1 MAKQLQL
8 RRGSMTDHENF
19 TGALAEVTFDT
30 DQKTIRIHDG
40 ETVGGDSVVTAS
52 ILQQMIE
59 GGFIGGGGSS
69 TPFLE
74 YNRTDQEG
82 FGTPF
87 SENFTDLTYT
97 DGGTIVRN
105 ELLSNATGVTHV
117 FETTGTVVRVTRSMA
132 GYDFNSLD
140 FIVNYGLLKLA
151 MPMAQ
156 ASQAGSEWFTG
167 ITLGTNGDGESFAIG
182 WSHEGFA
189 SAKLTVTG
197 SVYEVSDITT
207 IFAGH
212 EFAYHPTMMRI
223 RYKNDNTVVAGLAL
237 DGKNFE
243 DVFTGSYASAP
254 TLAYP
259 GHVAYCKDA
268 TIRTAIYALEG
279 GRETLDDA

>member
-8 RRGSMTDHENF
+8 RRGSMADHENF
-19 TGALAEVTFDT
+19 TGAVGELTYAT
-30 DQKTIRIHDG
+30 DAKTVVVHDG
-40 ETVGGDSVVTAS
+40 ETVGGIGIVTYTD
-52 ILQQMIE
+52 LWNMVDNGQL
-59 GGFIGGGGSS
+59 GGGSS
-69 TPFLE
+69 VPFLE

-97 DGGTIVRN
+97 DGGTIEKN
-105 ELLSNATGVTHV
+105 EVFANATGITTNFEVTGSAV
-117 FETTGTVVRVTRSMA
+117 KVARSTA
-132 GYDFNSLD
+132 GYDFNGLD
-140 FIVNYGLLKLA
+140 YIVSYGLLKLA
-151 MPMAQ
+151 MPLSQ
-156 ASQAGSEWFTG
+156 ANQAGSEWFTG

-207 IFAGH
+207 FSTGH
-212 EFAYHPTMMRI
+212 EFAYNPTMVRI

-237 DGKNFE
+237 DGKNFV
-243 DVFTGSYASAP
+243 DVFTGSFPTAY

-259 GHVAYCKDA
+259 GHVIYAKDA
-268 TIRTAIYALEG
+268 TIRTALYALEG
-279 GRETLDDA
+279 GRETLDQA